1 MKKPHQYLNNV
12 MAALVGIFV
21 GRGLYIF
28 WNYLTRPELYA
39 MQSAPWYTTLLVH
52 GAVTLVL
59 LAVCLVIKTVIKS
72 RK

>member
-12 MAALVGIFV
+12 MGAIVGVFL
-21 GRGLYIF
+21 GRGLYVF
-28 WNYLTRPELYA
+28 WNYLTRLELYA

-52 GAVTLVL
+52 GAVTLAL
-59 LAVCLVIKTVIKS
+59 LAVCLVIKAVIKS